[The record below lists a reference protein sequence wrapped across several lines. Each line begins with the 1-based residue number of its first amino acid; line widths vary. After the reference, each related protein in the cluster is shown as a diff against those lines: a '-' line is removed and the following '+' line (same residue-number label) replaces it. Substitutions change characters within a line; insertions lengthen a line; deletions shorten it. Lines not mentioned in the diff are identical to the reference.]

1 MMHLSMVYGDLK
13 ELELSDQLGN
23 ESIALTRKFDA
34 ENAEELSRTLFSR
47 ATTLCKAG
55 RFDEAKVYADESI
68 QVLIKKNGGKDWR
81 LGRNL
86 SLLAEIESARNRL
99 DLSLVHQ
106 RNALELIT
114 PRFGL
119 NHPTVTQAQQKLA
132 ETLYA
137 IATET
142 QSPNTMAHTN
152 DANMLD
158 EAIKYA
164 QFAVD
169 GRRHEGN
176 FPRNLGVSLALLSKL
191 NKLKG
196 DIETSI
202 ILESEII
209 ALLRERA
216 PQAAEEI
223 ANAQIR
229 LAELQAMQAAQKIP
243 ALAPTLAPAPA
254 PAKTP

>member
-1 MMHLSMVYGDLK
+1 M
-13 ELELSDQLGN
+13 
-23 ESIALTRKFDA
+23 
-34 ENAEELSRTLFSR
+34 
-47 ATTLCKAG
+47 
-55 RFDEAKVYADESI
+55 
-68 QVLIKKNGGKDWR
+68 
-81 LGRNL
+81 
-86 SLLAEIESARNRL
+86 
-99 DLSLVHQ
+99 
-106 RNALELIT
+106 
-114 PRFGL
+114 
-119 NHPTVTQAQQKLA
+119 TQAQQKLA
-132 ETLYA
+132 ETLYLFV
-137 IATET
+137 TEA
-142 QSPNTMAHTN
+142 QSPNATTPAN
-152 DANMLD
+152 VANMLD
-158 EAIKYA
+158 EAIKFA

-202 ILESEII
+202 ILESQII

-229 LAELQAMQAAQKIP
+229 LAELQAMQAAHKIP
-243 ALAPTLAPAPA
+243 ALAPA